1 MNDHMSY
8 YNLSALR
15 QNNVSWRLLTANN
28 APFVIS
34 FLYREFM
41 EEYKREIPEDE
52 LISHLE
58 SYMES
63 LEEFDD
69 TKKTP
74 YDYIT
79 SWSSEEYGYIRRFRP
94 VDKKDDTVYTDL
106 TLKAQKAIEYILGLK
121 AETFIG
127 TESKLMIVFNI
138 LEEIK
143 RQSEADPDERL
154 KDLLKRKADIENE
167 INKVKSGEISVWE
180 DGKIKENFLQ
190 TLKIAGEISSDF
202 RELEQNFRDMHRN
215 FREKFATWQGGK
227 GNLVENY
234 FDSEKEVMETEQ
246 GRSFKGFLDLLT
258 SYNSKTHLD
267 ELFNYAQNLTCI
279 RKIGKRQN
287 KDDILLNWLEGNIRV
302 NRIIKI
308 MAEDLSRYVD
318 DNRKAEDTQIN
329 SAIKN
334 IEKNVLSLQ
343 GDFPKGNFF
352 EIDDT
357 SLDINLVFNRPLFK
371 VPLKID
377 TSTPPQYDTREV
389 DMSVLYKYTAVD
401 KNLLEKNIKYLL
413 NAYEQIT
420 LGEVIKKYPLQY
432 GLEELLTYFMLKIP
446 QISSNSEETVMWKR
460 DDGKYVSA
468 RIPKI
473 IFTR

>member
-1 MNDHMSY
+1 MSY

-143 RQSEADPDERL
+143 RQSEADPNERL

-279 RKIGKRQN
+279 RKTGKRQN

>member
-279 RKIGKRQN
+279 RKTGKRQN

-401 KNLLEKNIKYLL
+401 KNLLEKNIKDSL
-413 NAYEQIT
+413 NAHEQIT

-432 GLEELLTYFMLKIP
+432 GLEELLTYFMLKIH

-460 DDGKYVSA
+460 DDGKNVSA

>member
-1 MNDHMSY
+1 MSY

-58 SYMES
+58 SYMEN

-79 SWSSEEYGYIRRFRP
+79 SWASEEYGYIRRFRP

-106 TLKAQKAIEYILGLK
+106 TPKAQKAIEYILGLK

>member
-167 INKVKSGEISVWE
+167 INKVKFGEISVWE

-401 KNLLEKNIKYLL
+401 KNLLKKNIKYLL

>member
-1 MNDHMSY
+1 MSY

-58 SYMES
+58 SYMEN

-287 KDDILLNWLEGNIRV
+287 KDVLLNWLEGNIRV

>member
-58 SYMES
+58 SYMEN

-79 SWSSEEYGYIRRFRP
+79 SWASEEYGYIRRFRP

-234 FDSEKEVMETEQ
+234 FDSEKEEWQ
-246 GRSFKGFLDLLT
+246 
-258 SYNSKTHLD
+258 
-267 ELFNYAQNLTCI
+267 
-279 RKIGKRQN
+279 
-287 KDDILLNWLEGNIRV
+287 
-302 NRIIKI
+302 
-308 MAEDLSRYVD
+308 
-318 DNRKAEDTQIN
+318 
-329 SAIKN
+329 
-334 IEKNVLSLQ
+334 
-343 GDFPKGNFF
+343 
-352 EIDDT
+352 
-357 SLDINLVFNRPLFK
+357 
-371 VPLKID
+371 
-377 TSTPPQYDTREV
+377 
-389 DMSVLYKYTAVD
+389 
-401 KNLLEKNIKYLL
+401 
-413 NAYEQIT
+413 
-420 LGEVIKKYPLQY
+420 
-432 GLEELLTYFMLKIP
+432 
-446 QISSNSEETVMWKR
+446 
-460 DDGKYVSA
+460 
-468 RIPKI
+468 
-473 IFTR
+473 

>member
-58 SYMES
+58 SYMEN

-79 SWSSEEYGYIRRFRP
+79 SWASEEYGYIRRFRP

-106 TLKAQKAIEYILGLK
+106 TPKAQKAIEYILGLK

-279 RKIGKRQN
+279 RKTGKRQN

-460 DDGKYVSA
+460 DDGKNVSA

>member
-52 LISHLE
+52 LTSHLE
-58 SYMES
+58 SYMEN

-79 SWSSEEYGYIRRFRP
+79 SWASEEYGYIRRFRP

-287 KDDILLNWLEGNIRV
+287 KDVLLNWLEGNIRV

-401 KNLLEKNIKYLL
+401 KNLLEKNIKDSL

-446 QISSNSEETVMWKR
+446 QISSNSEEIVMWKR

>member
-1 MNDHMSY
+1 MSY

-401 KNLLEKNIKYLL
+401 KNLLKKNIKYLL

>member
-58 SYMES
+58 SYMEN

-79 SWSSEEYGYIRRFRP
+79 SWASEEYGYIRRFRP

-106 TLKAQKAIEYILGLK
+106 TPKAQKAIEYILGLK

-127 TESKLMIVFNI
+127 AESKLMIVFNI

-432 GLEELLTYFMLKIP
+432 GLEELLTYFMLKTP
-446 QISSNSEETVMWKR
+446 QISSNSEEIVMWKR

>member
-15 QNNVSWRLLTANN
+15 QNNVSWRLLTASN

-79 SWSSEEYGYIRRFRP
+79 SWASEEYGYIRRFRP

>member
-401 KNLLEKNIKYLL
+401 KNLLKKNIKYLL

>member
-58 SYMES
+58 SYMEN

-79 SWSSEEYGYIRRFRP
+79 SWASEEYGYIRRFRP

-106 TLKAQKAIEYILGLK
+106 TPKAQKAIEYILGLK

-127 TESKLMIVFNI
+127 AESKLMIVFNI

>member
-52 LISHLE
+52 LTSHLE
-58 SYMES
+58 SYMEN

-79 SWSSEEYGYIRRFRP
+79 SWASEEYGYIRRFRP

-287 KDDILLNWLEGNIRV
+287 KDVLLNWLEGNIRV

-446 QISSNSEETVMWKR
+446 QISSNSEEIVMWKR

>member
-127 TESKLMIVFNI
+127 AESKLMIVFNI

-267 ELFNYAQNLTCI
+267 ELFNYAQNLYCI
-279 RKIGKRQN
+279 RKTGKRQN
-287 KDDILLNWLEGNIRV
+287 KDVLLNWLEGNIRV

>member
-279 RKIGKRQN
+279 RKTGKRQN

>member
-1 MNDHMSY
+1 MSY

>member
-63 LEEFDD
+63 LEEFDY

-79 SWSSEEYGYIRRFRP
+79 SWASEEYGYIRRFRP

-127 TESKLMIVFNI
+127 AESKLMIVFNI

-167 INKVKSGEISVWE
+167 INKVKFGEISVWE

-279 RKIGKRQN
+279 RKTGKRQN